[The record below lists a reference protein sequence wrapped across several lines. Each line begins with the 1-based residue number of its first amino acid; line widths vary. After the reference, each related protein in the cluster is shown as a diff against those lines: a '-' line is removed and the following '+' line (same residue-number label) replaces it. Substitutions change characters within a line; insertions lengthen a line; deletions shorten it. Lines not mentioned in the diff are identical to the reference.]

1 MKKTIIT
8 GLAGLFLAL
17 IINVAAS
24 GQTSIAKTN
33 PPKDLTYHRR
43 ANLENEFEF
52 RKISRSEANQ
62 KAVKNFTKSYKS
74 SPDELWFSVDG
85 GFVAEFTSG
94 DMHYRVDYDKKGN
107 WLCTIRS
114 YSEAELAQDLRYIVK
129 STYFDYDIN
138 LVQEIERPGSPVNY
152 IIQLLGK
159 TELINLRISEGEMVV
174 LQKFNRSK

>member
-24 GQTSIAKTN
+24 GQTSIANTN
-33 PPKDLTYHRR
+33 LPKDLTYHRR

-52 RKISRSEANQ
+52 KKISRSEANQ

-74 SPDELWFSVDG
+74 SPDELWFNVDG

-94 DMHYRVDYDKKGN
+94 DMHYLVDYDKKGN
-107 WLCTIRS
+107 WLRTIRS

-129 STYFDYDIN
+129 STYFDYEIN

-159 TELINLRISEGEMVV
+159 TELINLRISEEEMVV